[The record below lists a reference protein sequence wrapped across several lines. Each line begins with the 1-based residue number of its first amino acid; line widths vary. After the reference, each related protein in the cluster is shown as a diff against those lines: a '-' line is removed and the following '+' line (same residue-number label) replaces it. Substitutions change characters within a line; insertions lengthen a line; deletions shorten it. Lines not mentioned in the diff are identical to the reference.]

1 MVVRTLKNI
10 LVGFAQGVG
19 YTFERRNDFTARAV
33 FPASATIK
41 R

>member
-1 MVVRTLKNI
+1 MVFRTIKNI
-10 LVGFAQGVG
+10 IVGLSQGVG

>member
-1 MVVRTLKNI
+1 MVLRTFKHF
-10 LVGFAQGVG
+10 LVGLSQGLG
-19 YTFERRNDFTARAV
+19 MTFERRGNFSAHAV

>member
-1 MVVRTLKNI
+1 MVIRTLKH
-10 LVGFAQGVG
+10 LFVGLAQGFGFALECRDD
-19 YTFERRNDFTARAV
+19 YTAVPV

>member
-1 MVVRTLKNI
+1 MALRTLKHF
-10 LVGFAQGVG
+10 LVGLSQGFGMV
-19 YTFERRNDFTARAV
+19 FERREDYTARAV

>member
-1 MVVRTLKNI
+1 MVIRTLKHI
-10 LVGFAQGVG
+10 LVGLSQGIG
-19 YTFERRNDFTARAV
+19 MTFERRGNYSAHAV

>member
-1 MVVRTLKNI
+1 MLVRTLKNF
-10 LVGFAQGVG
+10 LVGLSQGVG
-19 YTFERRNDFTARAV
+19 LALERRDDFTARTV

>member
-1 MVVRTLKNI
+1 MVIRTLKDI
-10 LVGFAQGVG
+10 LVGLSQGVG
-19 YTFERRNDFTARAV
+19 FTLERRSDFTARAV

>member
-1 MVVRTLKNI
+1 MVFRTFKHF
-10 LVGFAQGVG
+10 LVGLSQGLG
-19 YTFERRNDFTARAV
+19 MTFERRTTFSAHVA

>member
-1 MVVRTLKNI
+1 MVFRTLKNI
-10 LVGFAQGVG
+10 AIGLSQGVG
-19 YTFERRNDFTARAV
+19 FTFERRSDFTARAV

>member
-1 MVVRTLKNI
+1 MVLRTLKHF
-10 LVGFAQGVG
+10 LVGLSQGVG
-19 YTFERRNDFTARAV
+19 MTFERREHFTARAV

>member
-1 MVVRTLKNI
+1 MFVRTLKDI
-10 LVGFAQGVG
+10 LVGLSQGVG
-19 YTFERRNDFTARAV
+19 LAFERREDFTARAV